1 MLYRDRRPLLFFLLP
16 GLLLMLVML
25 FYPFFVNIYNSF
37 FDIKGLAAPPTEFLG
52 VQNYITMYN
61 DPVARIALGNSLKM
75 MALTVIFQC
84 GFALVLALM
93 VDSIR
98 KGQQFFRTVYFFP
111 IVISATAIGLMFTL
125 FYDYQNGMLNQ
136 ARAFFGGSKINWLD
150 DKKAFIMVSIPVL
163 WQCVGF
169 YFVIFLTGLAGIP
182 DELYEAAE
190 IDGATKLQIVRR
202 ITIPLLTDVVITC
215 VTLSVT
221 GAIKVFD
228 LPAVIAPNGAPKGLT
243 HFLGT
248 YMHSMAFEASN
259 VDYGSTLSVLIVVV
273 GVVVSV
279 TLNRLLSRNSQALR

>member
-1 MLYRDRRPLLFFLLP
+1 MLYRDRRPLLFFLAP
-16 GLLLMLVML
+16 GLVLMLVML

-37 FDIKGLAAPPTEFLG
+37 FDIKGLAAPPSAFLG
-52 VQNYITMYN
+52 VQNYVTMYH
-61 DPVARIALGNSLKM
+61 DPVARIALWNSLRM
-75 MALTVIFQC
+75 MVLTVLFQC

-136 ARAFFGGSKINWLD
+136 LRAFFGGARVNWLD
-150 DKKAFIMVSIPVL
+150 DKKAFYMISIPVI

-169 YFVIFLTGLAGIP
+169 YFVIFLTGLSGIP

-190 IDGATKLQIVRR
+190 IDGASRMQIVRR
-202 ITIPLLTDVVITC
+202 ITIPLLADVMITC
-215 VTLSVT
+215 VTLGVT

-248 YMHSMAFEASN
+248 YMHTMAFEANN

-279 TLNRLLSRNSQALR
+279 SLNRLLSRNSQALR